1 MRLPTLYASIVL
13 GNLFPGGTIGL
24 PFIFW
29 MIQREHDKPN
39 AMLKIQLLNILNF
52 QLTLMVFN
60 SVYILTFC
68 LIQFDYIRN
77 EQSINYIYLA
87 VPVLIKFFYS
97 FCYPIFMAIQT
108 KVTGW
113 VRIYYP
119 KIIQW
124 IS

>member
-1 MRLPTLYASIVL
+1 
-13 GNLFPGGTIGL
+13 
-24 PFIFW
+24 

-60 SVYILTFC
+60 SVYLLTFC